1 MGEELFLL
9 YFSPSCSIKT
19 QALQSCLIVYK
30 GSFHKRIQSGDA
42 VIKKNK
48 YYKLWKFGME
58 VILKGNTETVKMQS
72 ACLWHIL

>member
-30 GSFHKRIQSGDA
+30 GSFHKRIQNGDA
-42 VIKKNK
+42 VIKKISTISSGNLEW
-48 YYKLWKFGME
+48 KLY
-58 VILKGNTETVKMQS
+58 
-72 ACLWHIL
+72 